1 MYQYYPHDLAFIDIQ
16 FRDGTWN
23 LYDPDQDASFWVHVY
38 DADDFVKWVFSLTT
52 DVPIVRISTGKFK
65 VEGIVLNNEPSPFA
79 TGVAYYKW
87 YAKKDGVPIN
97 MYPVFENCFQVLE
110 TTTGL
115 WLCTLEDLKTHLE
128 IEASGQDAFLSNLV
142 LGATKFIETYCN
154 RQFMSREFTEYYSG
168 DGTNSI
174 MLPNTPV
181 TAISQIKDDKS
192 GQADFDY
199 GSGDEN
205 EAFSFEDWGK
215 LLLTNGDV
223 FREPGSTYP
232 LRNYKIVYTGG
243 YATAPEEVRQVCVEL
258 AAAKFY
264 LKDKQRGGVASKS
277 VGGQTITYRPDDLSP
292 AQKEVLE
299 AYRTIV
305 TGAV

>member
-1 MYQYYPHDLAFIDIQ
+1 MYQYYPHDLGFLDVQ

-23 LYDPDQDASFWVHVY
+23 LFDPDQDDDFHVEVY
-38 DADDFVKWVFSLTT
+38 DSG
-52 DVPIVRISTGKFK
+52 DVLRRYYKLSTSPAIVRISLGKFK
-65 VEGIVLNNEPSPFA
+65 VEGIPLDLPLPFS

-87 YAKKDGVPIN
+87 YAKVGGVPIN
-97 MYPVFENCFQVLE
+97 MYPVFEYCFEVLE
-110 TTTGL
+110 PTTGIL
-115 WLCTLEDLKTHLE
+115 LCTLEDLKTHLE
-128 IEASGQDAFLSNLV
+128 IEASDQDSFLTNLV
-142 LGATKFIETYCN
+142 LRATQFIETYCS

-174 MLPNTPV
+174 VLPNTPI

-192 GQADFDY
+192 EQADFDY
-199 GSGDEN
+199 DDTDEN
-205 EAFSFEDWGK
+205 DAFSFEEWGK
-215 LLLTNGDV
+215 VLLTNGDV
-223 FREPGSTYP
+223 FYKPGSTYP
-232 LRNYKIVYTGG
+232 LRNYKFVYTGG
-243 YATAPEEVRQVCVEL
+243 YETAPEDLRQVCVEL

-264 LKDKQRGGVASKS
+264 LKDKQRQGVASKS

-299 AYRTIV
+299 AYRPIV